1 MAKRFG
7 IFGAGFWARFQVAAW
22 REVAGA
28 DCVAI
33 CDPNAEKAA
42 ALAAEM
48 GVGRTYTDPG
58 TMFDKESLD
67 FVDIVSAIESHEPL
81 VLEAARRQIPVI
93 CQKPL
98 ADDLETSRRMVLAC
112 GESRTPLFVHENFRW
127 QAPILAAQKVIASG
141 RLGRVIRM
149 RLDLISGFPVFDNQP
164 ALKKLPRMI
173 LADAGVHI
181 LDLARFLGGEARSV
195 YCRTQKIHRDI
206 IGEDVATVCLDMKNG
221 ATVVA
226 NLAYAGTPLQHESF
240 PQTLLF
246 VEGEQGSLILEP
258 DYWLRVTT
266 SAGTES
272 QQVAPTMYP
281 WIDPAYAVVQSS
293 IVPCNESFLHTLN
306 GRRLDETRAT
316 TGVDNFE
323 TLRLVFAAYESASSG
338 TVIPL
343 EGQNAYGQLHPQ
355 R

>member
-7 IFGAGFWARFQVAAW
+7 IFGAGFWARYQVAAW
-22 REVAGA
+22 REIAGA
-28 DCVAI
+28 ECVAI

-42 ALAAEM
+42 TLAAAM
-48 GVGRTYTDPG
+48 GVPRTYTDPVA
-58 TMFDKESLD
+58 MLDKESFD
-67 FVDIVSAIESHEPL
+67 FLDIVSAIESHEPL
-81 VLEAARRQIPVI
+81 VIEAARRRIPVI

-112 GESRTPLFVHENFRW
+112 AESHTPLFVHENFRW
-127 QAPILAAQKVIASG
+127 QAPMLAAQTAIASG

-181 LDLARFLGGEARSV
+181 LDLVRFLGGEARSV

-206 IGEDVATVCLDMKNG
+206 AGEDVATVCLDMKDG
-221 ATVVA
+221 ATAVA

-246 VEGEQGSLILEP
+246 VEGEQGSLTVEP
-258 DYWLRVTT
+258 DYWLRITT

-272 QQVAPTMYP
+272 RRVPPTLYP

-293 IVPCNESFLHTLN
+293 IVPCNESFLKTLN
-306 GRRLDETRAT
+306 GQSLGETRAT
-316 TGVDNFE
+316 TGVDNYE
-323 TLRLVFAAYESASSG
+323 TLRLVFAAYESARTNS
-338 TVIPL
+338 VIRL
-343 EGQNAYGQLHPQ
+343 EGVDAYGQLEHP